1 MKRSALHSII
11 LLATVC
17 ALLLALPVAAQE
29 SCGPTVVVAP
39 GDNLFRIAQRCGVTL
54 DALRAAN
61 PQVTDP
67 SRLFVGT
74 VLIIPSAQ
82 PQPTLPPLTPA
93 TVAIFPAGGPP
104 GSTVSVI
111 ANGLPANAPVVVGFG
126 PLGAPPIITSSA
138 TSGAYGELQA
148 QTNVAPGVLPGSA
161 PWVITLT
168 VGGQAAGTSLP
179 FTIANAP
186 GPTPPPPSG
195 ALFDRALIYLIAPND
210 NGASGDLIGCMDSVI
225 PVEVQFAPTVAPMTA
240 AYQSLLSVAA
250 GDYGQ
255 SGLVN
260 TLGASSLTLQGV
272 NIQNRQA
279 IVQLSGTLS
288 IAGVCD
294 VPRIQAQLE
303 RVALQF
309 NTVDSVQVFINGQ
322 PLATALGTG
331 QG

>member
-1 MKRSALHSII
+1 MKRSVL
-11 LLATVC
+11 TVVF
-17 ALLLALPVAAQE
+17 LLLALSVGVTALPAAAQGT
-29 SCGPTVVVAP
+29 CGPTVTVAA

-74 VLIIPSAQ
+74 VLTIPFAQ
-82 PQPTLPPLTPA
+82 PITPA

-104 GSTVSVI
+104 GSTVTVL
-111 ANGLPANAPVVVGFG
+111 ANGLPANTPVVVGFG
-126 PLGAPPIITSSA
+126 PLGAAPIITSSA
-138 TSGAYGELQA
+138 TSGAYGDLQA
-148 QTNVAPGVLPGSA
+148 QTNVAPGAIPGSA
-161 PWVITLT
+161 PWVVSLT
-168 VGGQAAGTSLP
+168 VGGQPAGTSLP
-179 FTIANAP
+179 FTIVNPPAP
-186 GPTPPPPSG
+186 GPTAPPPQTM
-195 ALFDRALIYLIAPND
+195 FDRAYIYLIAPGD
-210 NGASGDLIGCMDSVI
+210 NGASGELVGCGDTLV

-240 AYQSLLSVAA
+240 AYQHLLGVPP

-255 SGLVN
+255 SGLTN
-260 TLGASSLTLQGV
+260 TLGNSNLTLQGV

-279 IVQLSGTLS
+279 IIQLSGSLA

-294 VPRIQAQLE
+294 VPRVQAQLE

-309 NTVDSVQVFINGQ
+309 HTVDSVQVFINGQ
-322 PLATALGTG
+322 PLATALGSG